1 MTLLIH
7 RVEKHSNNRKRREQA
22 KHSLTGSG
30 RIVGNPESAGIN
42 RQLL

>member
-7 RVEKHSNNRKRREQA
+7 RVARYSNDRKRREQA

-30 RIVGNPESAGIN
+30 RIFGNPEV
-42 RQLL
+42 L